1 MSMIVYAYAYRKN
14 PRGCDIRQFTDPLT
28 PDEYPG
34 EPASVKAQHWAD
46 ENISGKPAVR
56 KIMRFG
62 LHKPQ
67 DIGEISMKTKILKVK
82 ITFLEPVLGT
92 WPSNQNVARDFIA
105 SKSPDAAT
113 IEDEV
118 AALGADAVADKGMT
132 VFPRNENGEPV
143 LYDYQIKGFF
153 KDSCGM
159 LARVGGKTETGKK
172 RAVNESGKL
181 SAYKKVIDGLIFPQ
195 PRMIPIKVNGKIGD
209 CQRPLRAQTA
219 QGERVSLANS
229 EEIPAGSTCE
239 FEILLMDESLENAVL
254 EWLDYGVLRGIGQWR
269 NSGKGRFTFDI
280 ID

>member
-1 MSMIVYAYAYRKN
+1 
-14 PRGCDIRQFTDPLT
+14 
-28 PDEYPG
+28 
-34 EPASVKAQHWAD
+34 
-46 ENISGKPAVR
+46 
-56 KIMRFG
+56 
-62 LHKPQ
+62 
-67 DIGEISMKTKILKVK
+67 MKTKILKVK

-105 SKSPDAAT
+105 SKCPDAAT

-143 LYDYQIKGFF
+143 LYDYQVKGLF

-172 RAVNESGKL
+172 WAVNESGKL
-181 SAYKKVIDGLIFPQ
+181 SAYKKIIDGLIFPQ
-195 PRMIPIKVNGKIGD
+195 PRMIHIKVNGKIGD